1 MNDTLLTVYSVTL
14 DCMKKST
21 LKYHKTS
28 TYASSESFTIDTPQ
42 HAFCNL
48 VLSQNIPALDKDKS
62 K

>member
-1 MNDTLLTVYSVTL
+1 
-14 DCMKKST
+14 MKKST

-28 TYASSESFTIDTPQ
+28 TSYASSESFTIDTPQ